1 MAEVLARARNVIQR
15 KTVQFAKDHFQNL
28 RRHRLERVEVLLLV
42 RLLLLLLLLRRDVTV
57 ELDAKGIELIIED
70 NATGIRARSQWADD
84 EGTTQSADTCLG

>member
-42 RLLLLLLLLRRDVTV
+42 LLLLLLRRDVTV
-57 ELDAKGIELIIED
+57 ELDAKGIEVLIED
-70 NATGIRARSQWADD
+70 NPTGIRARSQWADD
-84 EGTTQSADTCLG
+84 EGTTQSADTRLG